1 MLFALPRV
9 LLMGFAQKHKLFR
22 GKPHYHFRGKL
33 RHHFVFLIK
42 LNKIA
47 ILFKKSAVRKAS
59 RRKKRPCKEYPCKV
73 FLLFALPRVLLMGFA
88 QKHKLS
94 YALLALTAACAAA
107 SRAIGTRKGEQDT

>member
-1 MLFALPRV
+1 
-9 LLMGFAQKHKLFR
+9 MGFAQKHKLFR

-33 RHHFVFLIK
+33 RYHSVFLRK

-59 RRKKRPCKEYPCKV
+59 QRKKRPCKEFPCKV